1 LRRGAHLL
9 THAERARSE
18 HHEIDP
24 ERWGVDPAPKREKR
38 ERLWRDYNEAV
49 TEAKPLLSRIRKL
62 RAMTSPGLYANAL
75 VVRASIT
82 DAPHLAKSP
91 AEDLIA
97 CPELRATL
105 WAAERV
111 ETRS

>member
-1 LRRGAHLL
+1 
-9 THAERARSE
+9 
-18 HHEIDP
+18 
-24 ERWGVDPAPKREKR
+24 
-38 ERLWRDYNEAV
+38 
-49 TEAKPLLSRIRKL
+49 
-62 RAMTSPGLYANAL
+62 MTSPGLYANAL